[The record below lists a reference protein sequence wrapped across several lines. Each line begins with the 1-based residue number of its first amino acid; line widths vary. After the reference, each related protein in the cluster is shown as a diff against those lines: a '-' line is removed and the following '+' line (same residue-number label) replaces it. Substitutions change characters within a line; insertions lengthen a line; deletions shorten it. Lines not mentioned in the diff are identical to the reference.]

1 MATTSHTAPRELQ
14 LRALIT
20 FLATAAAALCV
31 PVGAVA
37 PTLADENEGTA
48 PRHASSSRP
57 TVEAA
62 FARESYASG
71 DRARLVIF
79 ASARRVSL
87 QIFRAGLEDEA
98 IKANDVM
105 EGDAVSKSIRLA
117 SVRRGRAVP
126 VRVGNW
132 PSGVYFARLTAA
144 GGRVGYAPFILRT
157 RRLGTHRVAVVLP
170 TQTWQAYNRRDDDGD
185 GSGDTWYASW
195 RKHTAR
201 LARPFLDRG
210 VPPYY
215 KRYDQPF
222 LRWLAATGRA
232 VDYLSDEDLDA
243 VASGR
248 RLADAYSL
256 IVFPGHH
263 EYVTRHEYDVVT
275 RYRNLGGNLMF
286 LSADNFF
293 WQIVRR
299 GVVMTRT
306 KEWRDLGRPEAALIG
321 VQYFANDDGS
331 HRAAWIVRN
340 PAAAHGL
347 LAESGLRTGDAFGNG
362 GIEVDGVTSASPPQT
377 KTLAELSW
385 RHGKRAQMTYYETRE
400 GAKVFAAG
408 AFTLAGSIW
417 EPAVRRLMETLWTR
431 LASDRD

>member
-1 MATTSHTAPRELQ
+1 MATTTHIPQRDGNR
-14 LRALIT
+14 RALAVT
-20 FLATAAAALCV
+20 LATLAALV
-31 PVGAVA
+31 LPTSAVA
-37 PTLADENEGTA
+37 PTLAHENEGTA
-48 PRHASSSRP
+48 PGGRSSSRP

-62 FARESYASG
+62 FARESALPG
-71 DRARLVIF
+71 HTARLVI
-79 ASARRVSL
+79 SSTARRVSV
-87 QIFRAGLEDEA
+87 QIFRAGLEGHA
-98 IKANDVM
+98 IVANDAM
-105 EGDAVSKSIRLA
+105 EGAPVARPIQLSN
-117 SVRRGRAVP
+117 VRPGRAVT
-126 VRVGNW
+126 VQIGSW

-144 GGRVGYAPFILRT
+144 GGRVGYAPFILRP
-157 RRLGTHRVAVVLP
+157 RRLGTHRVAVVMP

-195 RKHTAR
+195 RKHTAK

-232 VDYLSDEDLDA
+232 ADYLSDGDLDA
-243 VASGR
+243 LADGA
-248 RLADAYSL
+248 RLARSYSL

-263 EYVTRHEYDVVT
+263 EYVTRREYDVIT

-293 WQIVRR
+293 WQVVRH
-299 GVVMTRT
+299 GIVMTRT

-331 HRAAWIVRN
+331 HRAPWIVRN
-340 PAAAHGL
+340 PGAAHGL
-347 LAESGLRTGDAFGNG
+347 LGSSGLRTGDAFGNG

-385 RHGKRAQMTYYETRE
+385 RHGKRAQMTYYETPA

-408 AFTLAGSIW
+408 AFTLAGSVW
-417 EPAVRRLMETLWTR
+417 EPSVSRLMEALWTR
-431 LASDRD
+431 LANDRD